1 MTTDTADTTKVASII
16 INLDKVRQGD
26 VLEAEELLHTTQMKT
41 LQDKIYQMKDFIAD
55 FKLSLKD
62 DRDSSRISHK
72 RHHDAILLSGGRGT
86 GKTTFLLSVLHKLQK
101 EKWEERSPFCVFEPI
116 DPTLFG
122 YNEHILLTLLSMIAE
137 KVRAARKQD
146 DLGSFHSGDKW
157 DAWENQLKELAKGLK
172 TVGEQRED
180 IDSTPSSKTDSWDD
194 PEYLLEEGMASVRSS
209 YELERKFHLFVNDSL
224 ELLKK
229 EAFLLG
235 LDDVD
240 TRPGIGWHVLETLR
254 RYLTTPQIIIIVS
267 GNIDL
272 FQKLVERQQLK
283 NLGLNFSSQTGILE
297 KFTPQVVEMTNQYL
311 LKILRLPMRIE
322 LWSFYETLKRIG
334 KSDDKYVIKCN
345 RDDIKLSKILDVFY
359 EGLAC
364 STSDGM
370 KDLFR
375 KALFSNPARTVL
387 QVLEHL
393 IEDKNIEDKNKK
405 ASQNIRRLRHRRVA
419 ESLRMAFY
427 DHLLA
432 AGLPQPQEYFE
443 HLREGLGLEEITR
456 LLLEGK
462 LPGDASLRPDS
473 NELKDNNTLL
483 TLTGEITA
491 AIAEN
496 STVFFMYFFKIC
508 LALHV
513 FEGKNNN
520 YLDTVFSEGFLRFVF
535 HCSSSLY
542 NEGKHT
548 WKAPGILS
556 LPKASSG
563 KHTSQLVK
571 TVYGTGPDFANPL
584 NIVWSEELRPFIDAV
599 CPDNNRPLKQL
610 RGYIITTIESLQD
623 DILSWHKCLLLH
635 TFYDEVSSNGTN
647 RFFSIWAL
655 LGLMTELLACET
667 KEKIF
672 DILFRKARITTLHIE
687 NTNVDS
693 TTQDDDERDAKET
706 PDSEDEQYR
715 EQQDDFVQAIS
726 LWKKRYTSQS
736 NMFFTPTSLCVR
748 VFSRFLHGME
758 RLNNTSN
765 NEIFLGKYIHRS
777 LVIFFNSLLVEEY
790 IACNKGMTKGLNLTT
805 PLSSD
810 DIFLKN
816 VTHAFDTKDINA
828 ISFENTIK
836 KYPLTSLVLSCP
848 LWFFYIKPKDDKK
861 NTDNTVIGI
870 VEKFIAYTI
879 KETKSALGDKYNLEN
894 SIRTKIFYSKERPE
908 NSSPAAFN
916 NLYYILNSLAIS
928 RNLHLQKKSQIHSPT
943 EEKTREAKNEVS
955 KYGDA

>member
-1 MTTDTADTTKVASII
+1 MTRKGASKAKTSSII
-16 INLDKVRQGD
+16 INLDKVRQGG
-26 VLEAEELLHTTQMKT
+26 VLEAEELLHTMQIET
-41 LQDKIYQMKDFIAD
+41 LRGKILQMKDFIAD

-62 DRDSSRISHK
+62 DKDSSRISHK

-86 GKTTFLLSVLHKLQK
+86 GKTTFLLSALHSLK
-101 EKWEERSPFCVFEPI
+101 EKPLDGLSFCVFEPI

-137 KVRAARKQD
+137 KVRAAREKSEM
-146 DLGSFHSGDKW
+146 GSFHFCDKW
-157 DAWENQLKELAKGLK
+157 DDWEKQLKELARGLK

-194 PEYLLEEGMASVRSS
+194 AEYLLEEGMASVRSS
-209 YELERKFHLFVNDSL
+209 YELEHKFHLFVKTSL
-224 ELLKK
+224 QILEKD
-229 EAFLLG
+229 AFVLG

-345 RDDIKLSKILDVFY
+345 RDDIKLSKILDLFY

-364 STSDGM
+364 SFSDGM

-393 IEDKNIEDKNKK
+393 IEDQNEDK
-405 ASQNIRRLRHRRVA
+405 RLRHRRVA

-462 LPGDASLRPDS
+462 LPGDASLLPNS

-496 STVFFMYFFKIC
+496 STVFFVYFFKIC

-513 FEGKNNN
+513 FEGKNN
-520 YLDTVFSEGFLRFVF
+520 YALDSVFSEGFLRFVF

-548 WKAPGILS
+548 WKAPGILK
-556 LPKASSG
+556 LPK
-563 KHTSQLVK
+563 Q
-571 TVYGTGPDFANPL
+571 
-584 NIVWSEELRPFIDAV
+584 R
-599 CPDNNRPLKQL
+599 
-610 RGYIITTIESLQD
+610 RGYIESLQD

-635 TFYDEVSSNGTN
+635 TFYDEVSSKGTN

-693 TTQDDDERDAKET
+693 TIQDDDERDAKET
-706 PDSEDEQYR
+706 PDSEDEQYK
-715 EQQDDFVQAIS
+715 EQQEDFVEAIS
-726 LWKKRYTSQS
+726 LWKEIYTSQS
-736 NMFFTPTSLCVR
+736 NMFFTPTSLCVH

-765 NEIFLGKYIHRS
+765 NEIFLGKYIHRA

-790 IACNKGMTKGLNLTT
+790 IVCNKSMTTGLNLTT

-810 DIFLKN
+810 NIFLKN
-816 VTHAFDTKDINA
+816 VTHAFGAKDINA

-848 LWFFYIKPKDDKK
+848 IWVFYVKYVKNGTKREPDIKQTSNENAVHD
-861 NTDNTVIGI
+861 IMA
-870 VEKFIAYTI
+870 KFISDTI
-879 KETKSALGDKYNLEN
+879 KIKNPELSKKYKEKGPQIIYKKGSAEKQTLYNL
-894 SIRTKIFYSKERPE
+894 YD
-908 NSSPAAFN
+908 
-916 NLYYILNSLAIS
+916 ILNSLAIS
-928 RNLHLQKKSQIHSPT
+928 RKLQQKKSQIPSPT
-943 EEKTREAKNEVS
+943 EDKTREAKNEAP
-955 KYGDA
+955 KHGDA

>member
-1 MTTDTADTTKVASII
+1 MNTQNSADTPVASIV
-16 INLDKVRQGD
+16 INLDKVRQGG
-26 VLEAEELLHTTQMKT
+26 VLEAEELLHTMQLET
-41 LQDKIYQMKDFIAD
+41 LLGKIHQMKDFIAD
-55 FKLSLKD
+55 FKHSLKD
-62 DRDSSRISHK
+62 DQDPSRISHK

-86 GKTTFLLSVLHKLQK
+86 GKTTFLLSALHKLQK
-101 EKWEERSPFCVFEPI
+101 EKWEDRSPFCVFEPI

-137 KVRAARKQD
+137 KVRAAREKSEMD
-146 DLGSFHSGDKW
+146 SFHFCDKW
-157 DAWENQLKELAKGLK
+157 DGWEKQLKELARGLK

-194 PEYLLEEGMASVRSS
+194 AEYLLEQGMESVRSS
-209 YELERKFHLFVNDSL
+209 YELERKFHLFVKTSL
-224 ELLKK
+224 QILEKD
-229 EAFLLG
+229 AFVLG

-283 NLGLNFSSQTGILE
+283 NLGLNFSTQTGILE

-322 LWSFYETLKRIG
+322 LWSFYETLRRIG
-334 KSDDKYVIKCN
+334 KSDNDYAIRSNGK
-345 RDDIKLSKILDVFY
+345 DIQLSNILNIFY
-359 EGLAC
+359 NGLAC
-364 STSDGM
+364 SSSDGM

-393 IEDKNIEDKNKK
+393 IEDQNEDKKWP
-405 ASQNIRRLRHRRVA
+405 HRRVA

-462 LPGDASLRPDS
+462 LPGDASLLPVF

-491 AIAEN
+491 ATAEN
-496 STVFFMYFFKIC
+496 STVFFVYFFKIC

-513 FEGKNNN
+513 FEGKNND

-548 WKAPGILS
+548 WKAPGILK
-556 LPKASSG
+556 LPK
-563 KHTSQLVK
+563 QLH
-571 TVYGTGPDFANPL
+571 N
-584 NIVWSEELRPFIDAV
+584 
-599 CPDNNRPLKQL
+599 
-610 RGYIITTIESLQD
+610 ITTIESLQD

-635 TFYDEVSSNGTN
+635 TFYDEVSFKGTN

-693 TTQDDDERDAKET
+693 TIQDDDERDAKET

-715 EQQDDFVQAIS
+715 EQQEDFVEAIF
-726 LWKKRYTSQS
+726 LWKKMYTSQL
-736 NMFFTPTSLCVR
+736 NMFFTPTSLCRR

-765 NEIFLGKYIHRS
+765 NEICLGKYIHRA

-790 IACNKGMTKGLNLTT
+790 IVCNKGMTTGLNLTT

-810 DIFLKN
+810 NIFLKN
-816 VTHAFDTKDINA
+816 VTHAFGNKDIKE
-828 ISFENTIK
+828 IPFENTIK

-848 LWFFYIKPKDDKK
+848 LWFFYMKQEYDIKQKINEHSVNYIVTRFIGNTIEKNNSKLSKK
-861 NTDNTVIGI
+861 
-870 VEKFIAYTI
+870 Y
-879 KETKSALGDKYNLEN
+879 KE
-894 SIRTKIFYSKERPE
+894 ERPKIIYKKGDAE
-908 NSSPAAFN
+908 KQIVFE
-916 NLYYILNSLAIS
+916 NLYNILNSIAIS
-928 RNLHLQKKSQIHSPT
+928 RKLQPQKKSQVSSTI
-943 EEKTREAKNEVS
+943 EDRTREAKNEAS
-955 KYGDA
+955 KHGDA